1 MSLHRIPLAGVIG
14 SPIAHSKSPR
24 LHQHWLA
31 KYGIAG
37 DYVPLH
43 VEKDDLRDVLRVL
56 PKMGFVGA
64 NVTIPHKVAAL
75 EIADQV
81 SDRASLIGAANTLI
95 FHEDGKIIA
104 DNTDGYG
111 FLANLKQGAPDWRPD
126 LGPAAVVAGLSIC
139 ATSMPDANFIL
150 HGDEAELTK
159 LLARHP
165 ALQAKVTIQHAARVV
180 TMDDKPSQVMRHGQG
195 TSMWG
200 CIDSVR
206 AGEATVAVSCGNTG
220 ALMAIAMVL
229 VWRSTRV
236 INFAQAG
243 MALLSTY
250 IGFELV
256 QKTGNFWIALPLAMI
271 LGALFSALV
280 EILLIRTLIKH
291 STTGPVAG
299 IVPIIATLGLLG
311 VIRASIG
318 IIWGNQDI
326 QIQPPLSKVG
336 FKVGEETIALS
347 PMNLL
352 VLLTVVGMV
361 ILLGF
366 IFQKTNLGLSLRA
379 SAYSP
384 EIAQLAGIR
393 VGAIRTIGW
402 AIAGA
407 AGAAAGLL
415 QTVNGTG
422 AVSPDSLEFSLLL
435 TFGFIA
441 AVIGGLESLPGAVLG
456 ALVLGLVL
464 AAVQIYI
471 SGTLVFMIAFALLLL
486 VLLVRPQ
493 GFIGAKAG
501 RRA

>member
-1 MSLHRIPLAGVIG
+1 MIQFMNML
-14 SPIAHSKSPR
+14 
-24 LHQHWLA
+24 
-31 KYGIAG
+31 
-37 DYVPLH
+37 
-43 VEKDDLRDVLRVL
+43 
-56 PKMGFVGA
+56 
-64 NVTIPHKVAAL
+64 
-75 EIADQV
+75 
-81 SDRASLIGAANTLI
+81 LIGI
-95 FHEDGKIIA
+95 
-104 DNTDGYG
+104 
-111 FLANLKQGAPDWRPD
+111 GA
-126 LGPAAVVAGLSIC
+126 GSIY
-139 ATSMPDANFIL
+139 
-150 HGDEAELTK
+150 
-159 LLARHP
+159 
-165 ALQAKVTIQHAARVV
+165 
-180 TMDDKPSQVMRHGQG
+180 
-195 TSMWG
+195 
-200 CIDSVR
+200 
-206 AGEATVAVSCGNTG
+206 

-318 IIWGNQDI
+318 FIWGNQDI

>member
-1 MSLHRIPLAGVIG
+1 MIQFFNML
-14 SPIAHSKSPR
+14 
-24 LHQHWLA
+24 
-31 KYGIAG
+31 
-37 DYVPLH
+37 
-43 VEKDDLRDVLRVL
+43 
-56 PKMGFVGA
+56 
-64 NVTIPHKVAAL
+64 
-75 EIADQV
+75 
-81 SDRASLIGAANTLI
+81 LIGI
-95 FHEDGKIIA
+95 
-104 DNTDGYG
+104 
-111 FLANLKQGAPDWRPD
+111 GA
-126 LGPAAVVAGLSIC
+126 GSIY
-139 ATSMPDANFIL
+139 
-150 HGDEAELTK
+150 
-159 LLARHP
+159 
-165 ALQAKVTIQHAARVV
+165 
-180 TMDDKPSQVMRHGQG
+180 
-195 TSMWG
+195 
-200 CIDSVR
+200 
-206 AGEATVAVSCGNTG
+206 

-236 INFAQAG
+236 INFAQAV

-291 STTGPVAG
+291 STSGPVAG

-311 VIRASIG
+311 FIRACIG
-318 IIWGNQDI
+318 MIWGNQDI

-336 FKVGEETIALS
+336 FKIGQETISLS

-352 VLLTVVGMV
+352 VLLTVLGMV
-361 ILLGF
+361 LVLGF
-366 IFQKTNLGLSLRA
+366 IFQKTSLGLSLRA

-456 ALVLGLVL
+456 AVVLGLVL
-464 AAVQIYI
+464 AVVQIYI
-471 SGTLVFMIAFALLLL
+471 SGTLVFIVAFALLLL
-486 VLLVRPQ
+486 VLLIRPQ
-493 GFIGAKAG
+493 GFIGTKAG

>member
-1 MSLHRIPLAGVIG
+1 MIQFMNML
-14 SPIAHSKSPR
+14 
-24 LHQHWLA
+24 
-31 KYGIAG
+31 
-37 DYVPLH
+37 
-43 VEKDDLRDVLRVL
+43 
-56 PKMGFVGA
+56 
-64 NVTIPHKVAAL
+64 
-75 EIADQV
+75 
-81 SDRASLIGAANTLI
+81 LIGI
-95 FHEDGKIIA
+95 
-104 DNTDGYG
+104 
-111 FLANLKQGAPDWRPD
+111 GA
-126 LGPAAVVAGLSIC
+126 GSIY
-139 ATSMPDANFIL
+139 
-150 HGDEAELTK
+150 
-159 LLARHP
+159 
-165 ALQAKVTIQHAARVV
+165 
-180 TMDDKPSQVMRHGQG
+180 
-195 TSMWG
+195 
-200 CIDSVR
+200 
-206 AGEATVAVSCGNTG
+206 

-280 EILLIRTLIKH
+280 EILLIRILIKH

-311 VIRASIG
+311 FIRASIG
-318 IIWGNQDI
+318 FIWGNQDI

-456 ALVLGLVL
+456 AVVLGLVL

>member
-1 MSLHRIPLAGVIG
+1 MTQFINML
-14 SPIAHSKSPR
+14 
-24 LHQHWLA
+24 
-31 KYGIAG
+31 
-37 DYVPLH
+37 
-43 VEKDDLRDVLRVL
+43 
-56 PKMGFVGA
+56 
-64 NVTIPHKVAAL
+64 
-75 EIADQV
+75 
-81 SDRASLIGAANTLI
+81 LIGI
-95 FHEDGKIIA
+95 
-104 DNTDGYG
+104 
-111 FLANLKQGAPDWRPD
+111 GA
-126 LGPAAVVAGLSIC
+126 GSIY
-139 ATSMPDANFIL
+139 
-150 HGDEAELTK
+150 
-159 LLARHP
+159 
-165 ALQAKVTIQHAARVV
+165 
-180 TMDDKPSQVMRHGQG
+180 
-195 TSMWG
+195 
-200 CIDSVR
+200 
-206 AGEATVAVSCGNTG
+206 

-256 QKTGNFWIALPLAMI
+256 QKTGNFWIALPLAMV
-271 LGALFSALV
+271 LGALFSALI

-291 STTGPVAG
+291 STSGPVAG

-311 VIRASIG
+311 FIRAVIG
-318 IIWGNQDI
+318 LIWGNQDI
-326 QIQPPLSKVG
+326 QIQAPLSKVG

-352 VLLTVVGMV
+352 VLLTVVAMV
-361 ILLGF
+361 LVLGF
-366 IFQKTNLGLSLRA
+366 IFQKTSLGLSLRA

-456 ALVLGLVL
+456 AVVLGLVL
-464 AAVQIYI
+464 AIVQIYI
-471 SGTLVFMIAFALLLL
+471 SGTLVFIVAFALLLI
-486 VLLVRPQ
+486 VLLLRPQ
-493 GFIGAKAG
+493 GFIGTKAG

>member
-1 MSLHRIPLAGVIG
+1 MTQFFNML
-14 SPIAHSKSPR
+14 
-24 LHQHWLA
+24 
-31 KYGIAG
+31 
-37 DYVPLH
+37 
-43 VEKDDLRDVLRVL
+43 
-56 PKMGFVGA
+56 
-64 NVTIPHKVAAL
+64 
-75 EIADQV
+75 
-81 SDRASLIGAANTLI
+81 LIGI
-95 FHEDGKIIA
+95 
-104 DNTDGYG
+104 
-111 FLANLKQGAPDWRPD
+111 GA
-126 LGPAAVVAGLSIC
+126 GSIY
-139 ATSMPDANFIL
+139 
-150 HGDEAELTK
+150 
-159 LLARHP
+159 
-165 ALQAKVTIQHAARVV
+165 
-180 TMDDKPSQVMRHGQG
+180 
-195 TSMWG
+195 
-200 CIDSVR
+200 
-206 AGEATVAVSCGNTG
+206 

-271 LGALFSALV
+271 LGALFSAAV

-291 STTGPVAG
+291 STSGPVAG

-311 VIRASIG
+311 FIRSTIG
-318 IIWGNQDI
+318 FIWGNQDI

-336 FKVGEETIALS
+336 YKVGSENIALS

-352 VLLTVVGMV
+352 VLVTVLGMV
-361 ILLGF
+361 LVLGF
-366 IFQKTNLGLSLRA
+366 IFQKTSLGLSLRA

-456 ALVLGLVL
+456 AGVLGLVL

-471 SGTLVFMIAFALLLL
+471 SGTLVFIVAFALLLL

-493 GFIGAKAG
+493 GFIGTKAG

>member
-1 MSLHRIPLAGVIG
+1 MTQFINML
-14 SPIAHSKSPR
+14 
-24 LHQHWLA
+24 
-31 KYGIAG
+31 
-37 DYVPLH
+37 
-43 VEKDDLRDVLRVL
+43 
-56 PKMGFVGA
+56 
-64 NVTIPHKVAAL
+64 
-75 EIADQV
+75 
-81 SDRASLIGAANTLI
+81 LIGI
-95 FHEDGKIIA
+95 
-104 DNTDGYG
+104 
-111 FLANLKQGAPDWRPD
+111 GA
-126 LGPAAVVAGLSIC
+126 GSIY
-139 ATSMPDANFIL
+139 
-150 HGDEAELTK
+150 
-159 LLARHP
+159 
-165 ALQAKVTIQHAARVV
+165 
-180 TMDDKPSQVMRHGQG
+180 
-195 TSMWG
+195 
-200 CIDSVR
+200 
-206 AGEATVAVSCGNTG
+206 

-256 QKTGNFWIALPLAMI
+256 QKTGNFWLALPLAMV
-271 LGALFSALV
+271 LGALFSAAV

-291 STTGPVAG
+291 STSGPVAG

-311 VIRASIG
+311 FIRASIG
-318 IIWGNQDI
+318 FIWGNQDI
-326 QIQPPLSKVG
+326 QIQAPLSKIG
-336 FKVGEETIALS
+336 YKVGSETIALS

-352 VLLTVVGMV
+352 VILTVVAMV
-361 ILLGF
+361 LTLGF
-366 IFQKTNLGLSLRA
+366 IFQKTSLGLSLRA

-393 VGAIRTIGW
+393 VGAVRTIGW

-422 AVSPDSLEFSLLL
+422 SVSPDSLEFSLLL

-456 ALVLGLVL
+456 AVVLGLVL
-464 AAVQIYI
+464 AIVQIYI
-471 SGTLVFMIAFALLLL
+471 SGTLVFIVAFVLLLL

>member
-1 MSLHRIPLAGVIG
+1 MIQFINML
-14 SPIAHSKSPR
+14 
-24 LHQHWLA
+24 
-31 KYGIAG
+31 
-37 DYVPLH
+37 
-43 VEKDDLRDVLRVL
+43 
-56 PKMGFVGA
+56 
-64 NVTIPHKVAAL
+64 
-75 EIADQV
+75 
-81 SDRASLIGAANTLI
+81 LIGI
-95 FHEDGKIIA
+95 
-104 DNTDGYG
+104 
-111 FLANLKQGAPDWRPD
+111 GA
-126 LGPAAVVAGLSIC
+126 GSIY
-139 ATSMPDANFIL
+139 
-150 HGDEAELTK
+150 
-159 LLARHP
+159 
-165 ALQAKVTIQHAARVV
+165 
-180 TMDDKPSQVMRHGQG
+180 
-195 TSMWG
+195 
-200 CIDSVR
+200 
-206 AGEATVAVSCGNTG
+206 

-318 IIWGNQDI
+318 FIWGNQDI

-456 ALVLGLVL
+456 AVVLGLVL

>member
-1 MSLHRIPLAGVIG
+1 MIQFINMLFIG
-14 SPIAHSKSPR
+14 
-24 LHQHWLA
+24 
-31 KYGIAG
+31 
-37 DYVPLH
+37 
-43 VEKDDLRDVLRVL
+43 
-56 PKMGFVGA
+56 
-64 NVTIPHKVAAL
+64 
-75 EIADQV
+75 
-81 SDRASLIGAANTLI
+81 IGA
-95 FHEDGKIIA
+95 G
-104 DNTDGYG
+104 
-111 FLANLKQGAPDWRPD
+111 
-126 LGPAAVVAGLSIC
+126 SIY
-139 ATSMPDANFIL
+139 
-150 HGDEAELTK
+150 
-159 LLARHP
+159 
-165 ALQAKVTIQHAARVV
+165 
-180 TMDDKPSQVMRHGQG
+180 
-195 TSMWG
+195 
-200 CIDSVR
+200 
-206 AGEATVAVSCGNTG
+206 

-256 QKTGNFWIALPLAMI
+256 QKTGNFWIALPLSMI

-291 STTGPVAG
+291 STSGPVAG

-311 VIRASIG
+311 FIRATIG
-318 IIWGNQDI
+318 FIWGNQDI

-336 FKVGEETIALS
+336 FKVRQETIALS

-352 VLLTVVGMV
+352 VLLTVLAMV
-361 ILLGF
+361 LILGF

-456 ALVLGLVL
+456 AVVLGLVL
-464 AAVQIYI
+464 AVVQIYI
-471 SGTLVFMIAFALLLL
+471 NGTFVFMVAFALLLL

-493 GFIGAKAG
+493 GFIGSKAG

>member
-1 MSLHRIPLAGVIG
+1 MIQFINML
-14 SPIAHSKSPR
+14 
-24 LHQHWLA
+24 
-31 KYGIAG
+31 
-37 DYVPLH
+37 
-43 VEKDDLRDVLRVL
+43 
-56 PKMGFVGA
+56 
-64 NVTIPHKVAAL
+64 
-75 EIADQV
+75 
-81 SDRASLIGAANTLI
+81 LIGI
-95 FHEDGKIIA
+95 
-104 DNTDGYG
+104 
-111 FLANLKQGAPDWRPD
+111 GA
-126 LGPAAVVAGLSIC
+126 GSIY
-139 ATSMPDANFIL
+139 
-150 HGDEAELTK
+150 
-159 LLARHP
+159 
-165 ALQAKVTIQHAARVV
+165 
-180 TMDDKPSQVMRHGQG
+180 
-195 TSMWG
+195 
-200 CIDSVR
+200 
-206 AGEATVAVSCGNTG
+206 

-236 INFAQAG
+236 INFAQAA

-256 QKTGNFWIALPLAMI
+256 QKTGNFWVALPLAMV
-271 LGALFSALV
+271 LGALFSALI
-280 EILLIRTLIKH
+280 EIIFIRTLIKH
-291 STTGPVAG
+291 STSGPVAG

-311 VIRASIG
+311 FIRATIG
-318 IIWGNQDI
+318 FIWGNQNV
-326 QIQPPLSKVG
+326 QIPAPLSKIGFTVG
-336 FKVGEETIALS
+336 GETIALS

-352 VLLTVVGMV
+352 VLLTVIGMV
-361 ILLGF
+361 VVLGY

-379 SAYSP
+379 SAYAP

-422 AVSPDSLEFSLLL
+422 ALSPDSLEFSLLL

-464 AAVQIYI
+464 AVVQIYI
-471 SGTLVFMIAFALLLL
+471 SGTLVFIVAFVLLL
-486 VLLVRPQ
+486 VVLLIRPQ

>member
-1 MSLHRIPLAGVIG
+1 MIQFFNML
-14 SPIAHSKSPR
+14 
-24 LHQHWLA
+24 
-31 KYGIAG
+31 
-37 DYVPLH
+37 
-43 VEKDDLRDVLRVL
+43 
-56 PKMGFVGA
+56 
-64 NVTIPHKVAAL
+64 
-75 EIADQV
+75 
-81 SDRASLIGAANTLI
+81 LIGI
-95 FHEDGKIIA
+95 
-104 DNTDGYG
+104 
-111 FLANLKQGAPDWRPD
+111 GA
-126 LGPAAVVAGLSIC
+126 GSIY
-139 ATSMPDANFIL
+139 
-150 HGDEAELTK
+150 
-159 LLARHP
+159 
-165 ALQAKVTIQHAARVV
+165 
-180 TMDDKPSQVMRHGQG
+180 
-195 TSMWG
+195 
-200 CIDSVR
+200 
-206 AGEATVAVSCGNTG
+206 

-291 STTGPVAG
+291 STSGPVAG

-311 VIRASIG
+311 VIRATIG
-318 IIWGNQDI
+318 FIWGNQDI

-361 ILLGF
+361 IILGF

-422 AVSPDSLEFSLLL
+422 AISPDSLEFSLLL
-435 TFGFIA
+435 TYGFIA

-456 ALVLGLVL
+456 AVVLGLVL
-464 AAVQIYI
+464 AVVQIYI
-471 SGTLVFMIAFALLLL
+471 SGTLVFIVAFALLLL

-493 GFIGAKAG
+493 GFIGSKAG

>member
-1 MSLHRIPLAGVIG
+1 MIQFFNML
-14 SPIAHSKSPR
+14 
-24 LHQHWLA
+24 
-31 KYGIAG
+31 
-37 DYVPLH
+37 
-43 VEKDDLRDVLRVL
+43 
-56 PKMGFVGA
+56 
-64 NVTIPHKVAAL
+64 
-75 EIADQV
+75 
-81 SDRASLIGAANTLI
+81 LIGI
-95 FHEDGKIIA
+95 
-104 DNTDGYG
+104 
-111 FLANLKQGAPDWRPD
+111 GA
-126 LGPAAVVAGLSIC
+126 GSIY
-139 ATSMPDANFIL
+139 
-150 HGDEAELTK
+150 
-159 LLARHP
+159 
-165 ALQAKVTIQHAARVV
+165 
-180 TMDDKPSQVMRHGQG
+180 
-195 TSMWG
+195 
-200 CIDSVR
+200 
-206 AGEATVAVSCGNTG
+206 

-291 STTGPVAG
+291 STSGPFAG

-311 VIRASIG
+311 VIRATIG
-318 IIWGNQDI
+318 FIWGNQDI

-361 ILLGF
+361 IILGF

-422 AVSPDSLEFSLLL
+422 AISPDSLEFSLLL

-456 ALVLGLVL
+456 AVVLGLVL
-464 AAVQIYI
+464 AVVQIYI
-471 SGTLVFMIAFALLLL
+471 SGTLVFIVAFTLLLL

-493 GFIGAKAG
+493 GFIGSKAG

>member
-1 MSLHRIPLAGVIG
+1 MI
-14 SPIAHSKSPR
+14 
-24 LHQHWLA
+24 Q
-31 KYGIAG
+31 
-37 DYVPLH
+37 
-43 VEKDDLRDVLRVL
+43 
-56 PKMGFVGA
+56 FV
-64 NVTIPHKVAAL
+64 NML
-75 EIADQV
+75 
-81 SDRASLIGAANTLI
+81 LIGI
-95 FHEDGKIIA
+95 
-104 DNTDGYG
+104 
-111 FLANLKQGAPDWRPD
+111 GA
-126 LGPAAVVAGLSIC
+126 GSIY
-139 ATSMPDANFIL
+139 
-150 HGDEAELTK
+150 
-159 LLARHP
+159 
-165 ALQAKVTIQHAARVV
+165 
-180 TMDDKPSQVMRHGQG
+180 
-195 TSMWG
+195 
-200 CIDSVR
+200 
-206 AGEATVAVSCGNTG
+206 

-291 STTGPVAG
+291 STSGPVAG

-311 VIRASIG
+311 FIRASIG
-318 IIWGNQDI
+318 FIWGNQDI

-361 ILLGF
+361 VVLGF

-456 ALVLGLVL
+456 AVVLGLVL
-464 AAVQIYI
+464 AVVQIYI
-471 SGTLVFMIAFALLLL
+471 SGTLVFMVAFALLLL

-493 GFIGAKAG
+493 GFIGSKAG

>member
-1 MSLHRIPLAGVIG
+1 MIQFFNML
-14 SPIAHSKSPR
+14 
-24 LHQHWLA
+24 
-31 KYGIAG
+31 
-37 DYVPLH
+37 
-43 VEKDDLRDVLRVL
+43 
-56 PKMGFVGA
+56 
-64 NVTIPHKVAAL
+64 
-75 EIADQV
+75 
-81 SDRASLIGAANTLI
+81 LIGI
-95 FHEDGKIIA
+95 
-104 DNTDGYG
+104 
-111 FLANLKQGAPDWRPD
+111 GA
-126 LGPAAVVAGLSIC
+126 GSIY
-139 ATSMPDANFIL
+139 
-150 HGDEAELTK
+150 
-159 LLARHP
+159 
-165 ALQAKVTIQHAARVV
+165 
-180 TMDDKPSQVMRHGQG
+180 
-195 TSMWG
+195 
-200 CIDSVR
+200 
-206 AGEATVAVSCGNTG
+206 

-291 STTGPVAG
+291 STSGPVAG

-311 VIRASIG
+311 VIRAAIG
-318 IIWGNQDI
+318 FIWGNQDI

-361 ILLGF
+361 IILGF

-422 AVSPDSLEFSLLL
+422 AISPDSLEFSLLL

-456 ALVLGLVL
+456 AVVLGLVL
-464 AAVQIYI
+464 AVVQIYI
-471 SGTLVFMIAFALLLL
+471 SGTLVFIVAFALLLL

-493 GFIGAKAG
+493 GFIGSKAG

>member
-1 MSLHRIPLAGVIG
+1 MIQFINML
-14 SPIAHSKSPR
+14 
-24 LHQHWLA
+24 
-31 KYGIAG
+31 
-37 DYVPLH
+37 
-43 VEKDDLRDVLRVL
+43 
-56 PKMGFVGA
+56 
-64 NVTIPHKVAAL
+64 
-75 EIADQV
+75 
-81 SDRASLIGAANTLI
+81 LIGI
-95 FHEDGKIIA
+95 
-104 DNTDGYG
+104 
-111 FLANLKQGAPDWRPD
+111 GA
-126 LGPAAVVAGLSIC
+126 GSIY
-139 ATSMPDANFIL
+139 
-150 HGDEAELTK
+150 
-159 LLARHP
+159 
-165 ALQAKVTIQHAARVV
+165 
-180 TMDDKPSQVMRHGQG
+180 
-195 TSMWG
+195 
-200 CIDSVR
+200 
-206 AGEATVAVSCGNTG
+206 

-256 QKTGNFWIALPLAMI
+256 QKTGNFWIALPLSMI

-291 STTGPVAG
+291 STSGPVAG

-311 VIRASIG
+311 FIRAMIG
-318 IIWGNQDI
+318 FIWGNQDI

-336 FKVGEETIALS
+336 FKFGEETISLS

-352 VLLTVVGMV
+352 VLLTVLAMV
-361 ILLGF
+361 LILGF
-366 IFQKTNLGLSLRA
+366 IFQKTSLGLSLRA
-379 SAYSP
+379 STYSP

-456 ALVLGLVL
+456 AVVLGLVL

-471 SGTLVFMIAFALLLL
+471 SGTLVFIVAFALLLL

-493 GFIGAKAG
+493 GFIGTKAG

>member
-1 MSLHRIPLAGVIG
+1 MIQFINML
-14 SPIAHSKSPR
+14 
-24 LHQHWLA
+24 
-31 KYGIAG
+31 
-37 DYVPLH
+37 
-43 VEKDDLRDVLRVL
+43 
-56 PKMGFVGA
+56 
-64 NVTIPHKVAAL
+64 
-75 EIADQV
+75 
-81 SDRASLIGAANTLI
+81 LIGI
-95 FHEDGKIIA
+95 
-104 DNTDGYG
+104 
-111 FLANLKQGAPDWRPD
+111 GA
-126 LGPAAVVAGLSIC
+126 GSIY
-139 ATSMPDANFIL
+139 
-150 HGDEAELTK
+150 
-159 LLARHP
+159 
-165 ALQAKVTIQHAARVV
+165 
-180 TMDDKPSQVMRHGQG
+180 
-195 TSMWG
+195 
-200 CIDSVR
+200 
-206 AGEATVAVSCGNTG
+206 

-256 QKTGNFWIALPLAMI
+256 QKTGNFWIALPLSMI

-291 STTGPVAG
+291 STSGPVAG

-311 VIRASIG
+311 FIRAIIG
-318 IIWGNQDI
+318 FIWGNQDI

-336 FKVGEETIALS
+336 FKVGQETIALS

-352 VLLTVVGMV
+352 VLLTVLGMV
-361 ILLGF
+361 LVLGF

-456 ALVLGLVL
+456 AVVLGLVL
-464 AAVQIYI
+464 AVVQIYI
-471 SGTLVFMIAFALLLL
+471 NGTFVFMVAFALLLL

>member
-1 MSLHRIPLAGVIG
+1 ML
-14 SPIAHSKSPR
+14 
-24 LHQHWLA
+24 
-31 KYGIAG
+31 
-37 DYVPLH
+37 
-43 VEKDDLRDVLRVL
+43 
-56 PKMGFVGA
+56 
-64 NVTIPHKVAAL
+64 
-75 EIADQV
+75 
-81 SDRASLIGAANTLI
+81 LIGI
-95 FHEDGKIIA
+95 
-104 DNTDGYG
+104 
-111 FLANLKQGAPDWRPD
+111 GA
-126 LGPAAVVAGLSIC
+126 GSIY
-139 ATSMPDANFIL
+139 
-150 HGDEAELTK
+150 
-159 LLARHP
+159 
-165 ALQAKVTIQHAARVV
+165 
-180 TMDDKPSQVMRHGQG
+180 
-195 TSMWG
+195 
-200 CIDSVR
+200 
-206 AGEATVAVSCGNTG
+206 

-256 QKTGNFWIALPLAMI
+256 QRTGNFWIALPLAMI

-311 VIRASIG
+311 FIRATIG
-318 IIWGNQDI
+318 FIWGNQDI

-336 FKVGEETIALS
+336 FKIGEDTIALS

-352 VLLTVVGMV
+352 VLLTVIGMV
-361 ILLGF
+361 LILGF
-366 IFQKTNLGLSLRA
+366 IFQKTSLGLSLRA

-415 QTVNGTG
+415 QTVNGNG
-422 AVSPDSLEFSLLL
+422 VVSPDSLEFSLLL

-456 ALVLGLVL
+456 AVVLGLVL
-464 AAVQIYI
+464 AVVQIYI
-471 SGTLVFMIAFALLLL
+471 SGTLVFIVAFALLLL
-486 VLLVRPQ
+486 VLLIRPQ

>member
-1 MSLHRIPLAGVIG
+1 MIQFMNML
-14 SPIAHSKSPR
+14 
-24 LHQHWLA
+24 
-31 KYGIAG
+31 
-37 DYVPLH
+37 
-43 VEKDDLRDVLRVL
+43 
-56 PKMGFVGA
+56 
-64 NVTIPHKVAAL
+64 
-75 EIADQV
+75 
-81 SDRASLIGAANTLI
+81 LIGI
-95 FHEDGKIIA
+95 
-104 DNTDGYG
+104 
-111 FLANLKQGAPDWRPD
+111 GA
-126 LGPAAVVAGLSIC
+126 GSIY
-139 ATSMPDANFIL
+139 
-150 HGDEAELTK
+150 
-159 LLARHP
+159 
-165 ALQAKVTIQHAARVV
+165 
-180 TMDDKPSQVMRHGQG
+180 
-195 TSMWG
+195 
-200 CIDSVR
+200 
-206 AGEATVAVSCGNTG
+206 

-250 IGFELV
+250 LGFELV

-291 STTGPVAG
+291 STSGPVAG

-318 IIWGNQDI
+318 FIWGNQDI

-361 ILLGF
+361 ILLGL

>member
-1 MSLHRIPLAGVIG
+1 ML
-14 SPIAHSKSPR
+14 
-24 LHQHWLA
+24 
-31 KYGIAG
+31 
-37 DYVPLH
+37 
-43 VEKDDLRDVLRVL
+43 
-56 PKMGFVGA
+56 
-64 NVTIPHKVAAL
+64 
-75 EIADQV
+75 
-81 SDRASLIGAANTLI
+81 LIGI
-95 FHEDGKIIA
+95 
-104 DNTDGYG
+104 
-111 FLANLKQGAPDWRPD
+111 GA
-126 LGPAAVVAGLSIC
+126 GSIY
-139 ATSMPDANFIL
+139 
-150 HGDEAELTK
+150 
-159 LLARHP
+159 
-165 ALQAKVTIQHAARVV
+165 
-180 TMDDKPSQVMRHGQG
+180 
-195 TSMWG
+195 
-200 CIDSVR
+200 
-206 AGEATVAVSCGNTG
+206 

-256 QKTGNFWIALPLAMI
+256 QRTSNFWIALPLAMI

-291 STTGPVAG
+291 SKTGPVAG

-311 VIRASIG
+311 FIRATIG
-318 IIWGNQDI
+318 LIWGNQDV

-336 FKVGEETIALS
+336 FKIGEDTIALS

-352 VLLTVVGMV
+352 VLLTVIGMV
-361 ILLGF
+361 LILGF
-366 IFQKTNLGLSLRA
+366 IFQKTSLGLSLRA
-379 SAYSP
+379 SAYAP

-422 AVSPDSLEFSLLL
+422 VVSPDSLEFSLLL

-456 ALVLGLVL
+456 AVVLGLVL
-464 AAVQIYI
+464 AVVQIYI
-471 SGTLVFMIAFALLLL
+471 SGTLVFIVAFALLLL
-486 VLLVRPQ
+486 VLLIRPQ

>member
-1 MSLHRIPLAGVIG
+1 MIQFFNML
-14 SPIAHSKSPR
+14 
-24 LHQHWLA
+24 
-31 KYGIAG
+31 
-37 DYVPLH
+37 
-43 VEKDDLRDVLRVL
+43 
-56 PKMGFVGA
+56 
-64 NVTIPHKVAAL
+64 
-75 EIADQV
+75 
-81 SDRASLIGAANTLI
+81 LIGI
-95 FHEDGKIIA
+95 
-104 DNTDGYG
+104 
-111 FLANLKQGAPDWRPD
+111 GA
-126 LGPAAVVAGLSIC
+126 GSIY
-139 ATSMPDANFIL
+139 
-150 HGDEAELTK
+150 
-159 LLARHP
+159 
-165 ALQAKVTIQHAARVV
+165 
-180 TMDDKPSQVMRHGQG
+180 
-195 TSMWG
+195 
-200 CIDSVR
+200 
-206 AGEATVAVSCGNTG
+206 

-291 STTGPVAG
+291 STSGPVAG

-311 VIRASIG
+311 VIRATIG
-318 IIWGNQDI
+318 FIWGNQDI

-361 ILLGF
+361 IILGF

-422 AVSPDSLEFSLLL
+422 AISPDSLEFSLLL

-456 ALVLGLVL
+456 AVVLGLVL
-464 AAVQIYI
+464 AVVQIYI
-471 SGTLVFMIAFALLLL
+471 SGTLVFIFAFALLLL

-493 GFIGAKAG
+493 GFIGSKAG

>member
-1 MSLHRIPLAGVIG
+1 MIQFMNML
-14 SPIAHSKSPR
+14 
-24 LHQHWLA
+24 
-31 KYGIAG
+31 
-37 DYVPLH
+37 
-43 VEKDDLRDVLRVL
+43 
-56 PKMGFVGA
+56 
-64 NVTIPHKVAAL
+64 
-75 EIADQV
+75 
-81 SDRASLIGAANTLI
+81 LIGI
-95 FHEDGKIIA
+95 
-104 DNTDGYG
+104 
-111 FLANLKQGAPDWRPD
+111 GA
-126 LGPAAVVAGLSIC
+126 GSIY
-139 ATSMPDANFIL
+139 
-150 HGDEAELTK
+150 
-159 LLARHP
+159 
-165 ALQAKVTIQHAARVV
+165 
-180 TMDDKPSQVMRHGQG
+180 
-195 TSMWG
+195 
-200 CIDSVR
+200 
-206 AGEATVAVSCGNTG
+206 

>member
-1 MSLHRIPLAGVIG
+1 MVQFINML
-14 SPIAHSKSPR
+14 
-24 LHQHWLA
+24 
-31 KYGIAG
+31 
-37 DYVPLH
+37 
-43 VEKDDLRDVLRVL
+43 
-56 PKMGFVGA
+56 
-64 NVTIPHKVAAL
+64 
-75 EIADQV
+75 
-81 SDRASLIGAANTLI
+81 LIGI
-95 FHEDGKIIA
+95 
-104 DNTDGYG
+104 
-111 FLANLKQGAPDWRPD
+111 GA
-126 LGPAAVVAGLSIC
+126 GSIY
-139 ATSMPDANFIL
+139 
-150 HGDEAELTK
+150 
-159 LLARHP
+159 
-165 ALQAKVTIQHAARVV
+165 
-180 TMDDKPSQVMRHGQG
+180 
-195 TSMWG
+195 
-200 CIDSVR
+200 
-206 AGEATVAVSCGNTG
+206 

-256 QKTGNFWIALPLAMI
+256 QKTGNFWVALPLAMV
-271 LGALFSALV
+271 LGAVASALV

-291 STTGPVAG
+291 STSGPVAG

-311 VIRASIG
+311 FIRGIIG
-318 IIWGNQDI
+318 LIWGNQDV
-326 QIQPPLSKVG
+326 QIEPPLSKVG
-336 FKVGEETIALS
+336 FKLGNEVIALS

-352 VLLTVVGMV
+352 VLITVLVMMV
-361 ILLGF
+361 VLGF
-366 IFQKTNLGLSLRA
+366 IFQRTNLGLSLRA

-422 AVSPDSLEFSLLL
+422 ALSPDSLEFSLLL

-456 ALVLGLVL
+456 AFILGLVL
-464 AAVQIYI
+464 AITQIYI
-471 SGTLVFMIAFALLLL
+471 SGTLVFIVAFLLLLL
-486 VLLVRPQ
+486 VLLIRPQ
-493 GFIGAKAG
+493 GFIGTRAG

>member
-1 MSLHRIPLAGVIG
+1 MIQFINML
-14 SPIAHSKSPR
+14 
-24 LHQHWLA
+24 
-31 KYGIAG
+31 
-37 DYVPLH
+37 
-43 VEKDDLRDVLRVL
+43 
-56 PKMGFVGA
+56 
-64 NVTIPHKVAAL
+64 
-75 EIADQV
+75 
-81 SDRASLIGAANTLI
+81 LIGI
-95 FHEDGKIIA
+95 
-104 DNTDGYG
+104 
-111 FLANLKQGAPDWRPD
+111 GA
-126 LGPAAVVAGLSIC
+126 GSIY
-139 ATSMPDANFIL
+139 
-150 HGDEAELTK
+150 
-159 LLARHP
+159 
-165 ALQAKVTIQHAARVV
+165 
-180 TMDDKPSQVMRHGQG
+180 
-195 TSMWG
+195 
-200 CIDSVR
+200 
-206 AGEATVAVSCGNTG
+206 

-318 IIWGNQDI
+318 FIWGNQDI

-366 IFQKTNLGLSLRA
+366 IFQRTNLGLSLRA

>member
-1 MSLHRIPLAGVIG
+1 MTQFIDML
-14 SPIAHSKSPR
+14 
-24 LHQHWLA
+24 
-31 KYGIAG
+31 
-37 DYVPLH
+37 
-43 VEKDDLRDVLRVL
+43 
-56 PKMGFVGA
+56 
-64 NVTIPHKVAAL
+64 
-75 EIADQV
+75 
-81 SDRASLIGAANTLI
+81 LIGI
-95 FHEDGKIIA
+95 
-104 DNTDGYG
+104 
-111 FLANLKQGAPDWRPD
+111 GA
-126 LGPAAVVAGLSIC
+126 GSIY
-139 ATSMPDANFIL
+139 
-150 HGDEAELTK
+150 
-159 LLARHP
+159 
-165 ALQAKVTIQHAARVV
+165 
-180 TMDDKPSQVMRHGQG
+180 
-195 TSMWG
+195 
-200 CIDSVR
+200 
-206 AGEATVAVSCGNTG
+206 

-256 QKTGNFWIALPLAMI
+256 QRAGNFWIALPLAMI

-311 VIRASIG
+311 FIRATIG
-318 IIWGNQDI
+318 FIWGNQDI

-336 FKVGEETIALS
+336 FKIGEDTIALS

-352 VLLTVVGMV
+352 VLLTVIGMV
-361 ILLGF
+361 LILGF
-366 IFQKTNLGLSLRA
+366 IFQKTSLGLSLRA

-456 ALVLGLVL
+456 AVVLGLVL
-464 AAVQIYI
+464 AVVQIYI
-471 SGTLVFMIAFALLLL
+471 SGTLVFIVAFALLLL
-486 VLLVRPQ
+486 VLLIRPQ

>member
-1 MSLHRIPLAGVIG
+1 MIQFLNML
-14 SPIAHSKSPR
+14 
-24 LHQHWLA
+24 
-31 KYGIAG
+31 
-37 DYVPLH
+37 
-43 VEKDDLRDVLRVL
+43 
-56 PKMGFVGA
+56 
-64 NVTIPHKVAAL
+64 
-75 EIADQV
+75 
-81 SDRASLIGAANTLI
+81 LIGI
-95 FHEDGKIIA
+95 
-104 DNTDGYG
+104 
-111 FLANLKQGAPDWRPD
+111 GA
-126 LGPAAVVAGLSIC
+126 GSIY
-139 ATSMPDANFIL
+139 
-150 HGDEAELTK
+150 
-159 LLARHP
+159 
-165 ALQAKVTIQHAARVV
+165 
-180 TMDDKPSQVMRHGQG
+180 
-195 TSMWG
+195 
-200 CIDSVR
+200 
-206 AGEATVAVSCGNTG
+206 

-291 STTGPVAG
+291 STSGPVAG

-311 VIRASIG
+311 VIRAAIG
-318 IIWGNQDI
+318 FIWGNQDI

-361 ILLGF
+361 IILGF

-422 AVSPDSLEFSLLL
+422 AISPDSLEFSLLL

-456 ALVLGLVL
+456 AVVLGLVL
-464 AAVQIYI
+464 AVVQIYI
-471 SGTLVFMIAFALLLL
+471 SGTLVFIVAFALLLL

-493 GFIGAKAG
+493 GFIGSNAG

>member
-1 MSLHRIPLAGVIG
+1 MTQFIDML
-14 SPIAHSKSPR
+14 
-24 LHQHWLA
+24 
-31 KYGIAG
+31 
-37 DYVPLH
+37 
-43 VEKDDLRDVLRVL
+43 
-56 PKMGFVGA
+56 
-64 NVTIPHKVAAL
+64 
-75 EIADQV
+75 
-81 SDRASLIGAANTLI
+81 LIGI
-95 FHEDGKIIA
+95 
-104 DNTDGYG
+104 
-111 FLANLKQGAPDWRPD
+111 GA
-126 LGPAAVVAGLSIC
+126 GSIY
-139 ATSMPDANFIL
+139 
-150 HGDEAELTK
+150 
-159 LLARHP
+159 
-165 ALQAKVTIQHAARVV
+165 
-180 TMDDKPSQVMRHGQG
+180 
-195 TSMWG
+195 
-200 CIDSVR
+200 
-206 AGEATVAVSCGNTG
+206 

-256 QKTGNFWIALPLAMI
+256 QRTGNFWIALPLAMI

-311 VIRASIG
+311 FIRATIG
-318 IIWGNQDI
+318 FIWGNQDI

-336 FKVGEETIALS
+336 FKIGEDTIALS

-352 VLLTVVGMV
+352 VLLTVIGMV
-361 ILLGF
+361 LVLGF
-366 IFQKTNLGLSLRA
+366 IFQKTSLGLSLRA
-379 SAYSP
+379 SAYAP

-422 AVSPDSLEFSLLL
+422 VVSPDSLE
-435 TFGFIA
+435 FIA

-456 ALVLGLVL
+456 AVVLGLVL
-464 AAVQIYI
+464 AVVQIYI
-471 SGTLVFMIAFALLLL
+471 SGTLVFIVAFALLLL
-486 VLLVRPQ
+486 VLLIRPQ

>member
-1 MSLHRIPLAGVIG
+1 MIQFINML
-14 SPIAHSKSPR
+14 
-24 LHQHWLA
+24 
-31 KYGIAG
+31 
-37 DYVPLH
+37 
-43 VEKDDLRDVLRVL
+43 
-56 PKMGFVGA
+56 
-64 NVTIPHKVAAL
+64 
-75 EIADQV
+75 
-81 SDRASLIGAANTLI
+81 LIGI
-95 FHEDGKIIA
+95 
-104 DNTDGYG
+104 
-111 FLANLKQGAPDWRPD
+111 GA
-126 LGPAAVVAGLSIC
+126 GSIY
-139 ATSMPDANFIL
+139 
-150 HGDEAELTK
+150 
-159 LLARHP
+159 
-165 ALQAKVTIQHAARVV
+165 
-180 TMDDKPSQVMRHGQG
+180 
-195 TSMWG
+195 
-200 CIDSVR
+200 
-206 AGEATVAVSCGNTG
+206 

-256 QKTGNFWIALPLAMI
+256 QKTGNFWIALPLSMI

-291 STTGPVAG
+291 STSGPVAG

-311 VIRASIG
+311 FIRATIG
-318 IIWGNQDI
+318 FIWGNQDI

-336 FKVGEETIALS
+336 FKVGQGTIALS

-352 VLLTVVGMV
+352 VLLTVLAMV
-361 ILLGF
+361 LILGF

-456 ALVLGLVL
+456 AVVLGLVL
-464 AAVQIYI
+464 AVVQIYI
-471 SGTLVFMIAFALLLL
+471 NGTFVFMVAFALLLL